1 MSLPSQTARTSPAG
15 RSFVYKGRRKKRR
28 PPPLVFA
35 AGAAGLL
42 LVALVIYLVFGPGF
56 GGPAT
61 ANAAGE
67 TETVGGSDPITL
79 STAPAEPLPS
89 AGRRD
94 GLSPVRT
101 KPEIVSAAGAPASD
115 PAGLQAGAA
124 RESGGS
130 ASGARASGSGTPRET
145 GSSPT
150 PPPMAPERGM
160 LAEAVHGNED
170 AARGERVATP
180 VRTARPAAGSN
191 AGKITMHLE
200 AADQLMLSNDPLA
213 ARQALWDA
221 MRVPGLDELETRVLR
236 DRLTA
241 LNEELVFSGPH
252 RAGDPLT
259 MSYKVRPGDA
269 LSRIARTQELGT
281 HWKLIQRV
289 NGLSS
294 PNHIRAG
301 QTLKLVRGPFHAV
314 VDKSEFRLDLYHG
327 PADAPGE
334 WVYVRS
340 FGVGLGEGD
349 STPIGQFVV
358 RPSSKLEN
366 PGWVNPRNPAE
377 KFGPNDPDNPIGEFW
392 IGLDGLGDAA
402 VYTGYGIHGT
412 VDPSSIGAERSMGC
426 VRLGAEDVALI
437 YELLGEGESLVRIQR

>member
-35 AGAAGLL
+35 AGGAGLL
-42 LVALVIYLVFGPGF
+42 VLALILYLVFGPGF
-56 GGPAT
+56 GGPAS
-61 ANAAGE
+61 ANAAGDNGPGGTGLGSTGHAE
-67 TETVGGSDPITL
+67 TRQRGGSEPVAL
-79 STAPAEPLPS
+79 NTAPTEPLPS

-94 GLSPVRT
+94 GLSPVRA
-101 KPEIVSAAGAPASD
+101 KPVVTD
-115 PAGLQAGAA
+115 PAERAT
-124 RESGGS
+124 ESGGE
-130 ASGARASGSGTPRET
+130 SGGAVRQA

-160 LAEAVHGNED
+160 LAEAVHGEED
-170 AARGERVATP
+170 RAGGAQNGTP
-180 VRTARPAAGSN
+180 VRRAEPRGPSN
-191 AGKITMHLE
+191 SGKIAMHLD
-200 AADQLMLSNDPLA
+200 AADQLMLTNDPLA

-221 MRVPGLDELETRVLR
+221 MRIPGLDELEARVLR
-236 DRLTA
+236 DRLGA

-252 RAGDPLT
+252 RPGDPIT
-259 MSYKVRPGDA
+259 MSYTVRPGDA
-269 LSRIARTQELGT
+269 LSRIARTQDLGT

-301 QTLKLVRGPFHAV
+301 QTVKLVRGPFHAV
-314 VDKSEFRLDLYHG
+314 VDKSDFRLDLYHG

-349 STPIGQFVV
+349 STPIGMFVV
-358 RPSSKLEN
+358 RPDSKLEN

-377 KFGPNDPDNPIGEFW
+377 KFAPDDPENPIGEYW
-392 IGLDGLGDAA
+392 VGLDGLGDAA

-412 VDPSSIGAERSMGC
+412 VDPGSIGAERSMGC
-426 VRLGAEDVALI
+426 VRLAADDVALI